1 MVSEELDVRL
11 AKLFFTSSVPGG
23 RLAQALQVFNPVSQ
37 WTLGPL
43 HWQPVLKHMPGTYAQ
58 ATCARKLVSRTK
70 EEKS

>member
-1 MVSEELDVRL
+1 MPHARFVHAVF
-11 AKLFFTSSVPGG
+11 FFTSSVPGG

-58 ATCARKLVSRTK
+58 ATCARKLVTRTK